1 MLAALRFVRGAVST
15 KEMIPVLTA
24 FHIYDGRIQGMNGR
38 LTIDCPCP
46 ELAGMDITIHAET
59 FLKAV
64 DGCDGE
70 PKLEIISEGK
80 LKISRGGFKVVLPLL
95 PHDSFPKQAQ
105 DGVEGVKIA
114 TGLLPSLRVLQ
125 PFMGE
130 DASRPWACGMLFRN
144 GMAYATNN
152 STLVGV
158 EAYRFE
164 TDLNLPFYLIDE
176 LLRIG
181 EEPGSAHSTGDSI
194 SFSFKSGAWIK
205 SQLMAL
211 EWPGAVES
219 MLQFDAVQDVIPSG
233 LARAVEK
240 LVPFCPDKKVPII
253 KFTPEG
259 IQTMDGDKSACITEF
274 SLPGGSFRAEPLIT
288 MLNAASHAQFAEY
301 PARIPFSGP
310 AGLRG
315 IMMGVKI

>member
-24 FHIYDGRIQGMNGR
+24 FHIYEGRIQGMNGR

-46 ELAGMDITIHAET
+46 ELAGLDITIHAET

-70 PKLEIISEGK
+70 PKLEIIGEGK
-80 LKISRGGFKVVLPLL
+80 LKISRRGFKVVLPLL
-95 PHDSFPKQAQ
+95 PHASFPKQVQA
-105 DGVEGVKIA
+105 GVEGEKISA
-114 TGLLPSLRVLQ
+114 GLLPSLRVLQ
-125 PFMGE
+125 PFVGE

-152 STLVGV
+152 STLVGI
-158 EAYRFE
+158 EAYHFA
-164 TDLNLPFYLIDE
+164 TDLNLPFFLIDE

-181 EEPGSAHSTGDSI
+181 EEPSSAHSTGDSI

-205 SQLMAL
+205 SQLLSL
-211 EWPGAVES
+211 EWPAAVEG
-219 MLQFDAVQDVIPSG
+219 MLQFEADQDIIPAG
-233 LARAVEK
+233 LDRAVEK

-259 IQTMDGDKSACITEF
+259 IQTMDGDKNACISEF
-274 SLPGGSFRAEPLIT
+274 PMPDGAYRAEPLIT
-288 MLNAASHAQFAEY
+288 MLRAASHAGFDKY
-301 PARIPFSGP
+301 PGRIPFSGS

-315 IMMGVKI
+315 ILMGVNT